1 LLADGATIYID
12 GLFHHMCSASYNYY
26 GSSHLQQ
33 FPHYACDCDFF
44 QVPGPSSRTEKSKAW
59 EPSTAAIDDEDCR
72 IAGQFEADL
81 MVHAILY
88 AGRSEPQNLVEV
100 LTSTE

>member
-1 LLADGATIYID
+1 MRSRIVSKSVTEHSLARVMDGDNEEAWGYYADGP
-12 GLFHHMCSASYNYY
+12 GPPRRMCSANYNYY

-59 EPSTAAIDDEDCR
+59 EPSNAASDDEDC
-72 IAGQFEADL
+72 
-81 MVHAILY
+81 
-88 AGRSEPQNLVEV
+88 VELQV
-100 LTSTE
+100 SLKLI